1 MMYCVNVAL
10 SKPKVAVFGVTKQV
24 LKLRVA
30 YGWLRGYELQQVW
43 TL

>member
-10 SKPKVAVFGVTKQV
+10 SKPKVAVFLVTKQV
-24 LKLRVA
+24 MEASVA
-30 YGWLRGYELQQVW
+30 CGYELQQVW